1 MKKRLSR
8 TLKETLFL
16 EEGFFARLEDL
27 PNQIAQ
33 GHQQQARAEEEL
45 RAELAQLKDTLQEER
60 ETWQRTARELNERAQ
75 AQTEA
80 MRQELLHAIDELRET
95 TNLIARRITLRPNK
109 IKCLMLVHHIEAW
122 DSLAGVHAAMQ
133 ESPDFQVTVASIPR
147 RFPGAIHFENEDQID
162 ARLTALGVE
171 HIRLGFE
178 DDAVS
183 LGIVKAINPDIIF
196 RQSQW
201 DDDVQPAFATAS
213 LSFARLCFVPYEAMN
228 LVQNVQTDENVID
241 SATDTVFHRACWMI
255 FCANEQARQQAVAH
269 GALSGEQFHATG
281 HPKGD
286 RLRTAKPSWPIKARG
301 RPRPLRII
309 WSAHHSIDDDWTR
322 FGLFPRIAQDMLDW
336 ARTRTDV
343 DIVFSPHPA
352 LLTQLQNDSP
362 YMPHRQSEAFFSD
375 WNALPNTAIF
385 TGGDYG
391 PLFQASDL
399 LMTDGVSWLI
409 EYLSLIHI

>member
-147 RFPGAIHFENEDQID
+147 RFPGAIHFENCLLYTSPSPRDQ
-162 ARLTALGVE
+162 RGS
-171 HIRLGFE
+171 RMP
-178 DDAVS
+178 S
-183 LGIVKAINPDIIF
+183 
-196 RQSQW
+196 
-201 DDDVQPAFATAS
+201 
-213 LSFARLCFVPYEAMN
+213 
-228 LVQNVQTDENVID
+228 
-241 SATDTVFHRACWMI
+241 SA
-255 FCANEQARQQAVAH
+255 
-269 GALSGEQFHATG
+269 
-281 HPKGD
+281 
-286 RLRTAKPSWPIKARG
+286 
-301 RPRPLRII
+301 
-309 WSAHHSIDDDWTR
+309 
-322 FGLFPRIAQDMLDW
+322 
-336 ARTRTDV
+336 
-343 DIVFSPHPA
+343 
-352 LLTQLQNDSP
+352 
-362 YMPHRQSEAFFSD
+362 
-375 WNALPNTAIF
+375 
-385 TGGDYG
+385 
-391 PLFQASDL
+391 
-399 LMTDGVSWLI
+399 
-409 EYLSLIHI
+409 